1 MVAYIFAVQK
11 YGHYKC
17 PSIKKL
23 AYARMR
29 AQAITESRIT
39 VANTCT
45 QVVKMSSEF
54 TLTC

>member
-1 MVAYIFAVQK
+1 MVAYIFVVSWSLQMPE
-11 YGHYKC
+11 YK
-17 PSIKKL
+17 KKL

-45 QVVKMSSEF
+45 QVVKLSSGF